1 MTSKSDAV
9 EKRKS
14 WKSDDVDAQL
24 PLVQKVEP
32 FATGTP
38 GEVDKLRKEVSEL
51 REILSK
57 MEKKHADMIKKVRED
72 FFREIE
78 SLTSDLDEERKRNA
92 AEHASHRVELD
103 RLKRRQS
110 RFSLDD
116 TQ

>member
-14 WKSDDVDAQL
+14 WKSDEVDSRP
-24 PLVQKVEP
+24 PLVQRVEP

-51 REILSK
+51 RELLSK
-57 MEKKHADMIKKVRED
+57 MEKKHDDMIKKLREE
-72 FFREIE
+72 FLREIE
-78 SLTSDLDEERKRNA
+78 SLTSDLDEERKKNA
-92 AEHASHRVELD
+92 AEHAAHKVELD

-110 RFSLDD
+110 RFSE